1 VIARDAMLRWT
12 PDLACRVSDP
22 LKLALNRMAA
32 SGADVVVVL
41 DEGGVARGVLSSDG
55 VGDRLRGVT

>member
-1 VIARDAMLRWT
+1 
-12 PDLACRVSDP
+12 
-22 LKLALNRMAA
+22 MAA

-41 DEGGVARGVLSSDG
+41 DEGGVARGVLSSAG